1 MAVVGP
7 AKWKLRLEGHASA
20 KAATAHRIRHET
32 KLHFALPMWEL
43 IFMMLILKIPIVY
56 LCLVVYWAVKAEPQ
70 PPEPALLPVLP
81 EQPPHGPRPL
91 VARRRP
97 PRRPSRGGPHTPRG
111 GTRRTRTARAIS

>member
-1 MAVVGP
+1 
-7 AKWKLRLEGHASA
+7 
-20 KAATAHRIRHET
+20 
-32 KLHFALPMWEL
+32 MWEL

-56 LCLVVYWAVKAEPQ
+56 LCLVVYWAVKAEPK